1 MGEAALDPEQLL
13 RAIDT
18 PSIHTIVESPVHTS
32 ATPDHEHKHVTRPVS
47 AQSPLDP
54 ARSAAAGGDS
64 VAGYVSAV
72 RKLAPDP
79 SSVGVRDEA
88 GLVEAL
94 RMLAVAHYVTVSRM

>member
-18 PSIHTIVESPVHTS
+18 PSIHTIAESPVHTS
-32 ATPDHEHKHVTRPVS
+32 TTPDHVHKHVTRPSS
-47 AQSPLDP
+47 AKSPLDS
-54 ARSAAAGGDS
+54 AGSAAASGDT

-72 RKLAPDP
+72 RQLAPDP
-79 SSVGVRDEA
+79 ASVGVRDEA